1 MAGPHHSDH
10 SDHSEHKPLP
20 GSPLDFTHKHPVFN
34 IEL

>member
-1 MAGPHHSDH
+1 MGGQDFPTIPPKH
-10 SDHSEHKPLP
+10 